1 MTSKKA
7 LAEAIGTFA
16 LVFVGTGAIVVN
28 EVSGGALTHV
38 GIALCFGLVVMT
50 MIYAVGDI
58 SGAPL
63 NPAVTLGFWTARRMP
78 GREVGPYVAAQ
89 SLGAVMASGLLR
101 LIFPAEADLGSTQPA
116 YGVPAALAFEVVL
129 TFFLMFVILK
139 VATGSKEKGI
149 TAGIAIG
156 SVVCFA
162 ALFGGPI
169 SGASLNPA
177 RSLGPELFSTA
188 THSFWL
194 YVLAPCMG
202 AFLAVLGCRA
212 VGSEGCCR

>member
-28 EVSGGALTHV
+28 EVSGGALTHS

-50 MIYAVGDI
+50 MVYAVGDI
-58 SGAPL
+58 SGAHL

-89 SLGAVMASGLLR
+89 CLGAVGASALLR
-101 LIFPAEADLGSTQPA
+101 LLFPNQPDLGATQPTG
-116 YGVPAALAFEVVL
+116 GVAVAFVFEVIL
-129 TFFLMFVILK
+129 TFLLMFVILK
-139 VATGSKEKGI
+139 VATGSKEKGTI
-149 TAGIAIG
+149 AGIAIG

-162 ALFGGPI
+162 AFLGGPI

-177 RSLGPELFSTA
+177 RSLGPELFSSP
-188 THSFWL
+188 THAFWIYL
-194 YVLAPCMG
+194 LAPSLG
-202 AFLAVLGCRA
+202 ALLAVLGCRGT
-212 VGSEGCCR
+212 GSEGCCR